1 MENTNSIMNKQFKP
15 KDYNSVSP
23 YFVVD
28 GAKKLIDLLVKIF
41 DGTELRKY
49 DMPDGTIMHAEIRI
63 DDSVLM
69 FGNSSNKFPPNKLL
83 THIYVPDVDSVF
95 QKAIDLGCE
104 PLEKP
109 KEKEGDPDRRGS
121 FKDFAGNVWSIG
133 TQMNNE

>member
-1 MENTNSIMNKQFKP
+1 MGRNFKP
-15 KDYNSVSP
+15 DGYNSVSP

-41 DGTELRKY
+41 DAKELRRY
-49 DMPDGTIMHAEIRI
+49 DLPDGTIMHAEIKI

-69 FGNSSNKFPPNKLL
+69 FGNSSEKYPPNQML
-83 THIYVPDVDSVF
+83 THIYVQDVDNIF
-95 QKAIDLGCE
+95 QKAMDLGCE

-109 KEKEGDPDRRGS
+109 KTREGDPDHRGS

-133 TQMNNE
+133 TQMKEEN